1 MAMDSREIGQQAETW
16 CKQYLSK
23 QGLKFVAENYYSR
36 YGEIDLIFLDK
47 MAEPKT
53 LVFVEVR
60 YRKPGSLVTGSET
73 VTSTKQKKI
82 IKTAQIF
89 LQKEQHF
96 ADLNARFDVVSIS
109 SENTNFIADWQSH
122 AFDANAW

>member
-16 CKQYLSK
+16 CKQYLAK
-23 QGLKFVAENYYSR
+23 QGLKFIAENYHSK

-47 MAEPKT
+47 KAEPKT

-60 YRKPGSLVTGSET
+60 YRKSGSFGTGSET
-73 VTSTKQKKI
+73 VTTTKQKKI

-89 LQKEQHF
+89 LQKEKQF
-96 ADLNARFDVVSIS
+96 AHLNARFDVVSIS
-109 SENTNFIADWQSH
+109 SENTNFKADWQSH